1 MLSTSAADGG
11 RARNAAQDLAHRS
24 LARLER
30 RRGGL
35 ERERHPVAHDVPRP
49 LEPPVGEG
57 EREHVE
63 AQRSPHLEVE
73 PTGDPAGS
81 EQRRL
86 TDRDLAQVLDPDPVE
101 LEAPGLAPARWTRR
115 RGGARPGRAR
125 RTAYSRLYGYRGR
138 LLVLLQTERQSASDD
153 QIAVEVLER
162 KAKQRHFDE
171 DVVEFGAP
179 VELPVGALDRDVV
192 QHHGAR
198 KPTPSAAPGDA
209 ELFGLAVDDPV
220 GRRARK
226 KPVGGAQVR
235 AVREEDDDAERD
247 QDPPPPTPCWP
258 RFHSLNIRVAHE
270 VGEQFWPRSAIK
282 RCG

>member
-1 MLSTSAADGG
+1 MNDTRSPTTSPARSSRPSVKASESTSK
-11 RARNAAQDLAHRS
+11 RS
-24 LARLER
+24 
-30 RRGGL
+30 G
-35 ERERHPVAHDVPRP
+35 PPTSKSS
-49 LEPPVGEG
+49 PPVI
-57 EREHVE
+57 
-63 AQRSPHLEVE
+63 A
-73 PTGDPAGS
+73 AGS

-86 TDRDLAQVLDPDPVE
+86 TDRDLAQVFDPDPVE

-125 RTAYSRLYGYRGR
+125 RTAYSRLYGYRDR

-171 DVVEFGAP
+171 DVVEVGAP

-247 QDPPPPTPCWP
+247 QDAPPPTPCWP
-258 RFHSLNIRVAHE
+258 RFHSLNIRVVHE
-270 VGEQFWPRSAIK
+270 VARSSAGRDLLLSAAGDDAESLHRWAVGRPGAGIG
-282 RCG
+282 RGSER